1 MRLDKLTIGSA
12 KESPTHQ
19 FKNLKNVTIDF
30 DQDHWVTVVI
40 GWNGTGKSNVLEA
53 LAIIFRDLIGKKR
66 VPAFAFQLAYRVGAG
81 ENLRHIHIDAE
92 GPRPCRRHRGVP
104 PSLGTRRCCCCISR
118 GLRQAGNL

>member
-12 KESPTHQ
+12 KNSPTHQ

-53 LAIIFRDLIGKKR
+53 LAIKRLFELVTRD
-66 VPAFAFQLAYRVGAG
+66 PAHATDFKAVAARLRRAIDRETAYSGDMHFL
-81 ENLRHIHIDAE
+81 LRGQRSDAHPWIQE
-92 GPRPCRRHRGVP
+92 
-104 PSLGTRRCCCCISR
+104 L
-118 GLRQAGNL
+118 LEA